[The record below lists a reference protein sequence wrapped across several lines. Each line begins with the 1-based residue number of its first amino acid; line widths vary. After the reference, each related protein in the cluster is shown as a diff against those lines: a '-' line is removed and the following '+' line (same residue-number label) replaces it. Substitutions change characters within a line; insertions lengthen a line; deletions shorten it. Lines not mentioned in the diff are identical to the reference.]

1 MGNERADDRDR
12 SRPER
17 VGRAALPSR
26 PRRQGAIYGG
36 SWANEAIGIDGA
48 LRKLTEQPYGVPLL
62 GPVAA
67 GLLAYAASS
76 LVQARYREV

>member
-1 MGNERADDRDR
+1 MTAIDTHEVA
-12 SRPER
+12 PER

-48 LRKLTEQPYGVPLL
+48 LRKLAEQPYGVPLL

-67 GLLAYAASS
+67 GLLAYAAYS